1 MGWFCPHPVGYAC
14 QQWPLIPG
22 PARTAYSDGR
32 WKLGRYRGVPIEDV
46 PLSYLL
52 WVVENL
58 NYKDARETAW
68 DELERRHHHA

>member
-32 WKLGRYRGVPIEDV
+32 WKIGRYRGVLMQDV
-46 PLSYLL
+46 PLSYLRWAAEHL
-52 WVVENL
+52 SD
-58 NYKDARETAW
+58 KDAQETAW
-68 DELERRHHHA
+68 NELKRRQDYA

>member
-32 WKLGRYRGVPIEDV
+32 WKLGRYRGVPMEDV
-46 PLSYLL
+46 PTIYLVWAIEHLSQQ
-52 WVVENL
+52 
-58 NYKDARETAW
+58 DAIRAAC
-68 DELERRHHHA
+68 DELQRRRDYA

>member
-32 WKLGRYRGVPIEDV
+32 WKLGRYRGVPMEDV
-46 PLSYLL
+46 PSSYLQWASEHL
-52 WVVENL
+52 DH
-58 NYKDARETAW
+58 KDARLTAQ
-68 DELERRHHHA
+68 DELKRRRDDA